1 MSESERE
8 ARGYFTEVYTWRL
21 LPEVQT
27 FIISCTISGTHGLLT
42 ILFQQKRYSFRIP
55 SFDRWYPFYTDLV

>member
-21 LPEVQT
+21 LPEVQP
-27 FIISCTISGTHGLLT
+27 FIISCTISETHGLLT
-42 ILFQQKRYSFRIP
+42 IFF
-55 SFDRWYPFYTDLV
+55 

>member
-8 ARGYFTEVYTWRL
+8 ARGYFTGVYTWRL
-21 LPEVQT
+21 LPEVQS

-42 ILFQQKRYSFRIP
+42 IFILTEKILLS
-55 SFDRWYPFYTDLV
+55 YTFF

>member
-21 LPEVQT
+21 LPEVQP
-27 FIISCTISGTHGLLT
+27 FIILCTI
-42 ILFQQKRYSFRIP
+42 FRNP
-55 SFDRWYPFYTDLV
+55 

>member
-21 LPEVQT
+21 LPEVQP

-42 ILFQQKRYSFRIP
+42 IFILTEKILLS
-55 SFDRWYPFYTDLV
+55 YTFL